1 MVIYYCISMFIFLSM
16 QYLGGVIV
24 ASYSDS
30 EEKVII
36 NVAEDFDAAT
46 QGSGYNGHFSEWRKN
61 KDNPFAFNFEK
72 NSKEKI
78 FNESRGFETP
88 SQTEEGKKVLGAIM
102 RETGIIMLIVIV
114 LRNIVGKIAVVALDA
129 VGVDIHTNLFS
140 TGIYGGSTEIV
151 AITIVLALVTLL
163 VPVVYL
169 HKRMKIPFK
178 AGIMHTVWDSAEII
192 GAIGFAMVFCTIVC
206 LPEAYSSETK
216 DIYTYFASAET
227 DVSIWNHRD
236 FIIYTVFDVV
246 ILSVLTELLFR
257 GGIFSVLRQ
266 FGDVIA
272 VMVTTAMAV
281 LLTSDFFSMPA
292 ALFISFVSSIGM
304 LRSGTIY
311 TAIIVRIVYKMYQL
325 AIVILEVDPSAN
337 MIITRNL
344 FMICVFTVGVILAA
358 IVINTGD
365 RKNKRYMVK
374 YKSEFTESRR
384 LLFAVKVFPFP
395 AVAMLC
401 IVQAISALM
410 Y

>member
-1 MVIYYCISMFIFLSM
+1 M
-16 QYLGGVIV
+16 

-36 NVAEDFDAAT
+36 NVAEDFDTAT
-46 QGSGYNGHFSEWRKN
+46 QGSGYNGHFSKWRKN
-61 KDNPFAFNFEK
+61 KDNSFAFNFEK

-88 SQTEEGKKVLGAIM
+88 SQTDEGKKVLSAIM

-114 LRNIVGKIAVVALDA
+114 LRNIVGKIVVIVLDS
-129 VGVDIHTNLFS
+129 VGFDIHTNLFS

-151 AITIVLALVTLL
+151 AITIILALVTLL
-163 VPVVYL
+163 IPVVYL
-169 HKRMKIPFK
+169 HSRMKIPVK
-178 AGIMHTVWDSAEII
+178 AGIMHTVRDSAEII

-227 DVSIWNHRD
+227 DVSIWNQKD

-266 FGDVIA
+266 FGDVMA
-272 VMVTTAMAV
+272 VTVTTAMAV
-281 LLTSDFFSMPA
+281 LLTGDFFSMPA
-292 ALFISFVSSIGM
+292 ALLISIVSSIGM
-304 LRSGTIY
+304 LRSGTIF

-325 AIVILEVDPSAN
+325 AIVILEVDTSAN

-344 FMICVFTVGVILAA
+344 FMICVFILGIILAA
-358 IVINTGD
+358 LVMIVGG
-365 RKNKRYMVK
+365 RKNNHYLVT
-374 YKSEFTESRR
+374 YKSEFSQTRR
-384 LLFAVKVFPFP
+384 LAFAVRVFPFP

-401 IVQAISALM
+401 VVQAISALM